1 MADEVTFT
9 IREVSEGIALAL
21 KRAFSD
27 KLWVVGEIQGLDRS
41 KHGKHWY
48 FQLCETDGDGE
59 VFRLSATIWNRT
71 RDRLFGPKGR
81 LNGVIDAAQPLD
93 GTKIRALC
101 RLDFYAPYGKISL
114 HVEDIDPTY
123 TLGDLEA
130 RRQALI
136 EKLTK
141 LGTLHDNAGLELE
154 EVPIRLGLITSDG
167 SAAYND
173 FMNELKCSEIGFSVA
188 LCDARMQGEETVPTV
203 RAALSTLER
212 RGVDAIVIIRGG
224 GSRLDLSWFDR
235 EEVVQEIVRCSKPVI
250 TGIGHEI
257 DVTVSE
263 MAAHTGLKT
272 PTAAAAFL
280 VERVK
285 AYLDTVTELGRGVG
299 RAALTRTGSEEML
312 FRNVAG
318 RFVGGVKLMLAE
330 AFALIRDAPRRLV
343 QLAQLA
349 TERQGSALAGLAGRL
364 VAGRHVRR
372 FEDLRIEL
380 SEIVLRLSHVFRER
394 TGKEGH
400 RIDLWTERLRLLDP
414 ARTLDRGYALLR
426 DERGKNVK
434 SVDGLKK
441 GDRFLAVISD
451 GRVAATVEKTEK
463 EENNGGKEKRQLEI
477 W

>member
-1 MADEVTFT
+1 MGDEATYT
-9 IREVSEGIALAL
+9 IRELSEGIERAL
-21 KRAFSD
+21 KQAFSE

-71 RDRLFGPKGR
+71 RDRLFGTKGK
-81 LNGVIDAAQPLD
+81 LAGIIDAEQPLD

-130 RRQALI
+130 KRQALI

-141 LGTLHDNAGLELE
+141 LGTLHDNAERELE
-154 EVPIRLGLITSDG
+154 EVPMKLGLITSDG

-173 FMNELKCSEIGFSVA
+173 FMNELKNSGIGFDVA
-188 LCDARMQGEETVPTV
+188 LCDARMQGEEAIPTV
-203 RAALSTLER
+203 CAALATLER
-212 RGVDAIVIIRGG
+212 RGVAAIVIIRGG

-235 EEVVQEIVRCSKPVI
+235 EEVVQGIVRCKVPVI

-280 VERVK
+280 VERVGTF
-285 AYLDTVTELGRGVG
+285 LDTVTELGRGVG
-299 RAALTRTGSEEML
+299 RAALREVETEELAFMNTAG
-312 FRNVAG
+312 RVVAG
-318 RFVGGVKLMLAE
+318 TKLMVAE

-343 QLAQLA
+343 HLAQMV
-349 TERQGSALAGLAGRL
+349 TERQGAALAGMAGRL
-364 VAGRHVRR
+364 VAGRHIRR
-372 FEDLRIEL
+372 FEDLNVDL
-380 SEIVLRLSHVFRER
+380 SKIVLRLSHGFSER
-394 TGKEGH
+394 SEKERH
-400 RIDLWTERLRLLDP
+400 RLDLLTERLRLLDP
-414 ARTLDRGYALLR
+414 SRTLDRGYALLR
-426 DERGKNVK
+426 DKEGKTIK
-434 SVDGLKK
+434 SVLELTK
-441 GDRFLAVISD
+441 GDRFRAVMRD
-451 GRVAATVEKTEK
+451 GRVAATVEKIEK
-463 EENNGGKEKRQLEI
+463 EEINGGKEKRQLEI